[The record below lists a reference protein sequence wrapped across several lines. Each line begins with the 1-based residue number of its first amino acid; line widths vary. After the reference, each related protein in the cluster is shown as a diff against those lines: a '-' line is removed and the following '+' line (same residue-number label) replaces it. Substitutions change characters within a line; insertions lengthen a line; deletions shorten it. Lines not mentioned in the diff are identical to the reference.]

1 MPDTRLRR
9 MAQVLVRY
17 SLGIK
22 KGDRLAI
29 ETGPIAAPLVHEVV
43 REALRAGA
51 YPETFVALPGVREI
65 ILKEGSEEQL
75 SYIPAAQRMVI
86 EEYETQLQLL
96 LQDNTRALSGVDP
109 ARMAIVQKGEL
120 FCKDGEFVI

>member
-1 MPDTRLRR
+1 M
-9 MAQVLVRY
+9 
-17 SLGIK
+17 GIK

-51 YPETFVALPGVREI
+51 YPETFVALPGVREM

-96 LQDNTRALSGVDP
+96 SQDNTRALSGVDP